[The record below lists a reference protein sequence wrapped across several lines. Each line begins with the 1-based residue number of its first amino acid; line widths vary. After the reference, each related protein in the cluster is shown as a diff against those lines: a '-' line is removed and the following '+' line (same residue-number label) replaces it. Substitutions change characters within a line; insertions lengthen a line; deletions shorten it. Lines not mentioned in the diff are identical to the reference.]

1 MSINLCSFFPTVQ
14 GKLRTRGVGEYI
26 KSILKEQPPE
36 DSEDLRYQ
44 WFWRGTQDQTRM
56 LTPDLKETVK
66 QHVLVKRTI
75 PIKDFPSLKNIQSEL
90 ERVKE
95 DRKSRA
101 TATKANVAKL
111 RGAKKD
117 TTEAEEMVRALN
129 LDADRASARIR
140 KIKALGKEGTGI
152 QGDSNNSQE
161 AVDKGK
167 GPELTGGKVPGD
179 EEEQNGS
186 DDSDDEKFPKRLG
199 DLLEFRFRI
208 MVPATILSTTPTE
221 MRRLT
226 RT

>member
-1 MSINLCSFFPTVQ
+1 V
-14 GKLRTRGVGEYI
+14 
-26 KSILKEQPPE
+26 
-36 DSEDLRYQ
+36 
-44 WFWRGTQDQTRM
+44 
-56 LTPDLKETVK
+56 LTPDLKATVK
-66 QHVLVKRTI
+66 RHVLVKRTI

-101 TATKANVAKL
+101 TSTKANVAKL

-152 QGDSNNSQE
+152 QGDSNNSQG

-167 GPELTGGKVPGD
+167 GPELTSGKVLGD
-179 EEEQNGS
+179 EEKYNGS

-208 MVPATILSTTPTE
+208 MVLTTILSTTPY
-221 MRRLT
+221 
-226 RT
+226 